1 MNRKIVITGANGQLG
16 SEFRAIAGTYADSF
30 VFTDIDTLDL
40 TDKKAARAFLE
51 KEAPDLV
58 VNCAAYTAVDK
69 AEDNREMARALNV
82 RIPRMLAEYG
92 NNSGCRIVHIST
104 DYVFGDN
111 GTCLPRKTM
120 DEAKPLSVYGETKLE
135 GEQEILKC
143 ETGMVIRTSW
153 LYSIYGPNFV
163 RSMTRLMQ
171 ERDELRV
178 VYDQVGTPTHAADL
192 AGAIMKVTSDTGHPF
207 EPGIYHYTN
216 EGIASWYD
224 FACEIRELT
233 GASCRIVPIETREY
247 PLPAKRPAFAVLSK
261 EKIIKVYGLEIPHWR
276 DSLKHYFELLK

>member
-16 SEFRAIAGTYADSF
+16 SEFRAIAGRYTDSF

-40 TDKKAARAFLE
+40 TDKKSARAFLE

-92 NNSGCRIVHIST
+92 KNSGCRIVHIST

-111 GTCLPRKTM
+111 GTCLPRKTV

-135 GEQEILKC
+135 GEQEIC
-143 ETGMVIRTSW
+143 GCDTGMVIRTSW

-192 AGAIMKVTSDTGHPF
+192 AGAIMKVTSDVGHPF

-233 GASCRIVPIETREY
+233 GASCRIVPIETRDY

-261 EKIIKVYGLEIPHWR
+261 EKIKKVYGLEIPHWR
-276 DSLKHYFELLK
+276 DSLRHYFKLLK